1 MLLHPIG
8 IIQTPWQAPAAMP
21 VQPPGAAASR
31 GTIYLDRDLEEGLA
45 GLAGF
50 SHIFVIYGFHQTRET
65 RLLVKP
71 FLDDHSHGIFATRA
85 PTRPNRLGLSVLRL
99 CEVSG
104 TTLKVTGVDMLD
116 QSPLYDIKPYVPA
129 FDQPAG
135 DIRLGWLEGKADQAG
150 AKRSDDRFV

>member
-8 IIQTPWQAPAAMP
+8 IIQTPWHDPAAMP
-21 VQPPGAAASR
+21 VQPSGAAANR
-31 GTIYLDRDLEEGLA
+31 GTIDLNRDLEEGLA
-45 GLAGF
+45 GLAGY
-50 SHIFVIYGFHQTRET
+50 SYIFVIYGFHHTRET
-65 RLLVKP
+65 RLRVKP

-85 PTRPNRLGLSVLRL
+85 PARPNHLGLSVLRL

-104 TTLKVTGVDMLD
+104 TILKVTGVDMLD
-116 QSPLYDIKPYVPA
+116 KSPLYDIKPYVPA
-129 FDQPAG
+129 FDQPTG